1 MLTFCSKN
9 FAAGLEEVVG
19 IGVEVGMV
27 EVVVGVEAAVILS
40 PTRTYFPD
48 LIPASTSSHGM
59 KSPFSSYTVTVGPG
73 TVVVVA

>member
-27 EVVVGVEAAVILS
+27 EGKRNSGIIYVVKLMAK
-40 PTRTYFPD
+40 R
-48 LIPASTSSHGM
+48 HG
-59 KSPFSSYTVTVGPG
+59 
-73 TVVVVA
+73 